1 MSCTKNAWNLHTRTR
16 GYDMESWRCCFR
28 DGRTQIERFNPKL
41 HILVLPT
48 KTPYALH
55 TYCQNKHAELLPADK
70 HGLPTF
76 ISRLVLNVIEGRA
89 VQKQWVW
96 ELMRHIR
103 KDLLLVS
110 GVILLLISLESKPP
124 LLEL

>member
-1 MSCTKNAWNLHTRTR
+1 MKWFT
-16 GYDMESWRCCFR
+16 
-28 DGRTQIERFNPKL
+28 PKL

-48 KTPYALH
+48 KTWCAVH
-55 TYCQNKHAELLPADK
+55 TYCRNGHAELLPADK
-70 HGLPTF
+70 RVLPTF
-76 ISRLVLNVIEGRA
+76 ISRLGLNVIEGRA

-110 GVILLLISLESKPP
+110 GVILLLISLESSNPHPPPP
-124 LLEL
+124 LEL